1 MDYTANQSRRRETK
15 SGNVSRFL
23 NSASVKYSAFLAFIT
38 IVLLTG
44 GASRPDVSS
53 LLILRP
59 AAFLFLGYA
68 CLVITRQQFDLVRAP
83 FILLSCLA
91 ALMLL
96 QLIPLPPSIWSSL
109 PQRDVIYAVSKDL
122 DLQDLWRPLSM
133 VPSRTLNSL
142 LSLSVPAA
150 AIMLFALLDDKQR
163 KQVPLVIVIM
173 GVASMLLGLLQIAG
187 PSEGPL
193 YTYAITNNG
202 SAVGF
207 FANRNHHA
215 VFLACL
221 IPIVVAML
229 FDRLSSKRAG
239 KIDQNFLY
247 IALTVGMIIFVLPFI
262 LVTGSRAGALMA
274 VVGLL
279 LSALLWALWLASAK
293 RSLVGADN
301 LKTPGTFKR
310 SVLLK
315 RIGLV
320 PIVSAFL
327 LLGVV
332 AAIYFD
338 RDFAINRYFEL
349 SKVEDLRTQALPVL
363 LEMAKNHFPIGAGFG
378 SFENLYKMWEPD
390 SLLTPSYFNQAHN
403 DGLQWIIEG
412 GLPAIT
418 ILAALIWMIALR
430 GIDICRSLIARER
443 IQYVKIA
450 AFFVT
455 MMIFAASLADYPLRT
470 PIMMVF
476 FSLIICIFLRRSPQS
491 KVEQAL
497 A

>member
-1 MDYTANQSRRRETK
+1 MSNSANHNRQRVNK
-15 SGNVSRFL
+15 SGNVSRFF
-23 NSASVKYSAFLAFIT
+23 NSASVKYSVFLAFIM

-44 GASRPDVSS
+44 GASRPDVMS

-68 CLVITRQQFDLVRAP
+68 CLVTTRQQVDLVLVP
-83 FILLSCLA
+83 FVLLSCLA
-91 ALMLL
+91 VLMIL
-96 QLIPLPPSIWSSL
+96 QLIPLPPSIWSNL
-109 PQRDVIYAVSKDL
+109 PQRDVIYEVSKDL
-122 DLQDLWRPLSM
+122 DLQNLWRPLSM

-163 KQVPLVIVIM
+163 SRVPLVIVII
-173 GVASMLLGLLQIAG
+173 GAASMLLGLLQIAG

-221 IPIVVAML
+221 IPITVGML

-247 IALTVGMIIFVLPFI
+247 IALTVGTIIFVLPYI
-262 LVTGSRAGALMA
+262 LVTGSRAGALLA
-274 VVGLL
+274 IAGLL
-279 LSALLWALWLASAK
+279 LSAMLWALWLAKAGRSSSGAGTGKASRADK
-293 RSLVGADN
+293 RSFLV
-301 LKTPGTFKR
+301 KR
-310 SVLLK
+310 VS
-315 RIGLV
+315 LV
-320 PIVSAFL
+320 PIVSVIL
-327 LLGVV
+327 LLGVA

-338 RDFAINRYFEL
+338 RDFAINRYIQLNE
-349 SKVEDLRTQALPVL
+349 VEDLRQKTLPVL
-363 LEMAKNHFPIGAGFG
+363 LEMAKTNFAFGTGFG

-390 SLLTPSYFNQAHN
+390 SLLSPSYFNQAHN
-403 DGLQWIIEG
+403 DSLQLLIEG
-412 GLPAIT
+412 GLPA
-418 ILAALIWMIALR
+418 AAIFMALMWIVAAQ
-430 GIDICRSLIARER
+430 GIKLCRKLIARER
-443 IQYVKIA
+443 VQYIKIG
-450 AFFVT
+450 AFFVILMVLT
-455 MMIFAASLADYPLRT
+455 ASLADYPTRT

-476 FSLIICIFLRRSPQS
+476 FSLILCIFLNQSRQS
-491 KVEQAL
+491 KVE
-497 A
+497 